1 MKLFH
6 IFPNFFD
13 IPIPQVAR
21 LKFYKYS
28 AFFLPPG
35 QLLPLL
41 WFCRTSLAVQYFPM
55 ASPFT
60 PWAKPPPAAAR
71 GTPAMERKARRKT
84 GNLAKIMPEMTG
96 RWDRVES
103 WG

>member
-28 AFFLPPG
+28 AFFTVFFTARSIITVVVVLPHIFG
-35 QLLPLL
+35 CSILPDGVTIHTLGEAAPR
-41 WFCRTSLAVQYFPM
+41 CRAGHSGDGEK
-55 ASPFT
+55 SPQKNR
-60 PWAKPPPAAAR
+60 KPCKNYA
-71 GTPAMERKARRKT
+71 
-84 GNLAKIMPEMTG
+84 
-96 RWDRVES
+96 
-103 WG
+103 